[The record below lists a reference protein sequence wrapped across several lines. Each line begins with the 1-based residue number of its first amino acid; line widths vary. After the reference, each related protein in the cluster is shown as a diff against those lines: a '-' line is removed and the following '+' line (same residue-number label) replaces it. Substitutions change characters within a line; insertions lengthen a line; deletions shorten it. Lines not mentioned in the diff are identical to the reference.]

1 MKTTYTSTFKA
12 QVVLELLKE
21 EKTISQVAAEYKVH
35 PNVLRDWRTLAIK
48 NLAALFDKHDD
59 VGSLR
64 IAYEQ
69 QLEDLYAQLGR
80 LTSQLTWIKKKLAL
94 TLTRAER
101 RALIEV
107 EQQDVSLTAQAHILS
122 LSRSSLY
129 YRSAPPSASELAAK
143 HRIDELY
150 LEFPYYGA
158 RRMAA

>member
-12 QVVLELLKE
+12 QVVLEVLKE

-80 LTSQLTWIKKKLAL
+80 LTSQLTWIKKKAG
-94 TLTRAER
+94 
-101 RALIEV
+101 
-107 EQQDVSLTAQAHILS
+107 
-122 LSRSSLY
+122 
-129 YRSAPPSASELAAK
+129 
-143 HRIDELY
+143 
-150 LEFPYYGA
+150 LEPDKS
-158 RRMAA
+158 

>member
-12 QVVLELLKE
+12 QVVLEVLKE

-35 PNVLRDWRTLAIK
+35 PNVLRDWRTLARN

-80 LTSQLTWIKKKLAL
+80 LTSQLTWIKKKAG
-94 TLTRAER
+94 
-101 RALIEV
+101 
-107 EQQDVSLTAQAHILS
+107 
-122 LSRSSLY
+122 
-129 YRSAPPSASELAAK
+129 
-143 HRIDELY
+143 
-150 LEFPYYGA
+150 LEPDKS
-158 RRMAA
+158 

>member
-80 LTSQLTWIKKKLAL
+80 LTSQLTWIKKKAG
-94 TLTRAER
+94 
-101 RALIEV
+101 
-107 EQQDVSLTAQAHILS
+107 
-122 LSRSSLY
+122 
-129 YRSAPPSASELAAK
+129 
-143 HRIDELY
+143 
-150 LEFPYYGA
+150 LEPDKS
-158 RRMAA
+158 